1 MEADFPHVRTR
12 NFEEADEAINEADY
26 HQMDPELDRSDHSEM
41 DEQSRHESHDS
52 DNEDGTEDDLADP
65 GSLYADGLQQTRHD
79 NHDEQEGLDSESS
92 DDDNSDREEEDHDE
106 SSSYNTM
113 ELYSGQTEADWLS
126 YISRLSDLATLDNM
140 KTAMAFIEAL
150 KIASLDD
157 EWSKLDADTLYQ
169 LRNPSTTPVDI
180 NENPS
185 WRLGLDLY
193 LSISNVSQE
202 TYTSVRKA
210 ILRRY
215 PDEDIPSY
223 YLIKKYVA
231 ELSGVCSIEHDMCI
245 NSCIAYTGPFKELQ
259 TCPECGEPRF
269 DPFTR
274 KPRQQLHTIPLG
286 PQLQAIRRGAQSS
299 MEANYRL
306 AVTEKILEDLD
317 LHEGKIPLLK
327 DFFFGQ
333 AYIDK
338 VDEGFIKENDMVLMF
353 SMDGAQLY
361 CNKSSDCWIYI
372 WILFDYIPGTRYKKK
387 CVLIGGFIPGP
398 NKPKHADSFTFPG
411 IHHLAALQ
419 REGLPIWDCI
429 TNTVNICHP
438 FFSLATADGPGMTYL
453 NGLVGHHGKSG
464 CRLFCSLPGRH
475 KRGKSH
481 YYPALLK
488 PINYSVAGSDHPD
501 IDINNLP
508 SMSREDYEQK
518 LVFVVQ
524 SPNET
529 QYKKRRLDT
538 GIVKPSI
545 FLGLNPRY
553 RLDIPACFGS
563 DIMHLAA
570 LNIPDLLMSL
580 WRGTL
585 DCDNND
591 DRGTWDWVVLTGRT
605 WEEHG
610 RDVAACTPYL
620 PGSFDRPPRN
630 PAEKISSGFKA
641 WEFLIY
647 IYGLGP
653 ALFYG
658 ILPEKYWINFCKLVY
673 GMRIILQHEIKA
685 DDLAKAHCAL
695 LEFCGEF
702 EVLYCQRLPER
713 LHFVRQ
719 SIHALTHL
727 APETV
732 RIGPA
737 ICSSQWTMERTIG
750 NLVAE
755 IRQDS
760 NPYANLSQ
768 RGLERSQV
776 NALKAIYPDLDEE
789 ANSIPRGAIDLG
801 DDFVLLRAKERTFYK
816 LSPEYLTA
824 LKIFLLKAY
833 NMVLPEE
840 ISVSVQ
846 RWARLNLPT
855 GQVARSRWKESLKPL
870 VKVRMARN
878 VKVNHIQVVFLL

>member
-1 MEADFPHVRTR
+1 
-12 NFEEADEAINEADY
+12 
-26 HQMDPELDRSDHSEM
+26 MDQE
-41 DEQSRHESHDS
+41 SRYD
-52 DNEDGTEDDLADP
+52 DEDGDDNFADP
-65 GSLYADGLQQTRHD
+65 GSLYAEGLQQSRHD
-79 NHDEQEGLDSESS
+79 NEQAREGLGSS
-92 DDDNSDREEEDHDE
+92 DDDDREEEEDE
-106 SSSYNTM
+106 SSYNPIDRAQAASQVASR
-113 ELYSGQTEADWLS
+113 LGPGQSEADWLS
-126 YISRLSDLATLDNM
+126 YISRLSHLATLDSM
-140 KTAMAFIEAL
+140 KTTLAYIETL
-150 KIASLDD
+150 KTASLDD
-157 EWSKLDADTLYQ
+157 ECSKLDADTLNQ
-169 LRNPSTTPVDI
+169 LRNPSTTPVNI

-223 YLIKKYVA
+223 HRIKKYVA

-245 NSCIAYTGPFKELQ
+245 KSCIAYTGPFKELQ
-259 TCPECGEPRF
+259 ACPECGELRF
-269 DPFTR
+269 DPFT
-274 KPRQQLHTIPLG
+274 KKARQQLHTIPLG

-299 MEANYRL
+299 LEANYRL
-306 AVTEKILEDLD
+306 AATEKIMKDLD
-317 LHEGKIPLLK
+317 LYDGKIPLIK

-338 VDEGFIKENDMVLMF
+338 VDEGFINENDMVLMF

-361 CNKSSDCWIYI
+361 SKKASDCWIYI
-372 WILFDYIPGTRYKKK
+372 WILFDYIPGTRYRKKR
-387 CVLIGGFIPGP
+387 VLIGGFIPGP
-398 NKPKHADSFTFPG
+398 NKPKHPDSFTFPG
-411 IHHLAALQ
+411 LHHLAALQ
-419 REGLPIWDCI
+419 REGLPIWDCL

-438 FFSLATADGPGMTYL
+438 FFSLGTADGPGMTYL
-453 NGLVGHHGKSG
+453 NGLVGHHGKNG
-464 CRLFCSLPGRH
+464 CRLFCSLPGRR
-475 KRGKSH
+475 KEGKPH

-488 PINYSVAGSDHPD
+488 PINYSVEGSNHPD
-501 IDINNLP
+501 IKIKDLP
-508 SMSREDYEQK
+508 SMSSEDYEQK
-518 LVFVVQ
+518 LVFVVE
-524 SPNET
+524 SSNET
-529 QYKKRRLDT
+529 QYKKRRLNT

-553 RLDIPACFGS
+553 RLDLPGCFGS

-570 LNIPDLLMSL
+570 LNIPDLLINL
-580 WRGTL
+580 WRGTI

-591 DRGTWDWVVLTGRT
+591 DRSTWDWVVLKGRT
-605 WEEHG
+605 WENHG
-610 RDVAACTPYL
+610 KDVAACTPYL

-630 PAEKISSGFKA
+630 PAEKISSGYKA

-673 GMRIILQHEIKA
+673 GMRIILQHEIMA
-685 DDLAKAHCAL
+685 DDLAKAHHAL
-695 LEFCGEF
+695 LDFCGEF
-702 EVLYCQRLPER
+702 ETLYCQRLPER

-719 SIHALTHL
+719 SIHAITHL

-732 RIGPA
+732 RLGPA

-776 NALKAIYPDLDEE
+776 NALKAIYPELDE
-789 ANSIPRGAIDLG
+789 NTNTIPRGAIDLG
-801 DDFVLLRAKERTFYK
+801 DNFVLLRAKERTFYD
-816 LSPEYLTA
+816 LNHEYLTA
-824 LKIFLLKAY
+824 LRIYLLKAY
-833 NMVLPEE
+833 NMVFPEE
-840 ISVSVQ
+840 TPVSVQ
-846 RWARLNLPT
+846 RWARLSLPT

-870 VKVRMARN
+870 DKVRMARN
-878 VKVNHIQVVFLL
+878 VKVNLIQVVFCDCAKLTIVHVILDNNIRGTYRLC

>member
-1 MEADFPHVRTR
+1 MA
-12 NFEEADEAINEADY
+12 
-26 HQMDPELDRSDHSEM
+26 Q
-41 DEQSRHESHDS
+41 QSRPRHD
-52 DNEDGTEDDLADP
+52 DEDGTSNDDFADP
-65 GSLYADGLQQTRHD
+65 GSLYVDRLQQLESRHD
-79 NHDEQEGLDSESS
+79 NEQEGLDSF
-92 DDDNSDREEEDHDE
+92 DDDDINNGEEEGDE
-106 SSSYNTM
+106 GSYNLM
-113 ELYSGQTEADWLS
+113 ELDRATTGIASGLGAGQSEADWFS
-126 YISRLSDLATLDNM
+126 YISRLSHLATLDSM
-140 KTAMAFIEAL
+140 KTAMAYIEAL

-169 LRNPSTTPVDI
+169 LRNPSTTPVNI

-223 YLIKKYVA
+223 HRIKKYVA
-231 ELSGVCSIEHDMCI
+231 EISGVCSIEHDMCI
-245 NSCIAYTGPFKELQ
+245 KSCIAYTGPFKDLQ
-259 TCPECGEPRF
+259 TCPECGELRF
-269 DPFTR
+269 DPFT
-274 KPRQQLHTIPLG
+274 KKARQQLHTIPLG

-299 MEANYRL
+299 LEANYRL
-306 AVTEKILEDLD
+306 AVTEKIMKDLD
-317 LHEGKIPLLK
+317 LHDGKIPLLK

-361 CNKSSDCWIYI
+361 RNKASDCWIYI
-372 WILFDYIPGTRYKKK
+372 WILFDYLPGTRYRKKR
-387 CVLIGGFIPGP
+387 VLIGGFIPGP

-411 IHHLAALQ
+411 LHHLAALQ

-429 TNTVNICHP
+429 TNTVNISHP

-453 NGLVGHHGKSG
+453 NGLVGHHWKNG

-475 KRGKSH
+475 KRGKPH

-488 PINYSVAGSDHPD
+488 PNNYSVTGSDHPD
-501 IDINNLP
+501 IDINDLP
-508 SMSREDYEQK
+508 SMSSRIYEQK
-518 LVFVVQ
+518 LEFVIQ
-524 SPNET
+524 SSSET

-553 RLDIPACFGS
+553 RLDLPGCFGS

-570 LNIPDLLMSL
+570 LNIPDLLISL

-591 DRGTWDWVVLTGRT
+591 NRRTWDWAVLTGRT
-605 WEEHG
+605 WEDHG

-630 PAEKISSGFKA
+630 PAEKISSGYKA

-658 ILPEKYWINFCKLVY
+658 VLPEKYWMNFCKLVY
-673 GMRIILQHEIKA
+673 GMRIILQHEIMA
-685 DDLAKAHCAL
+685 DDLAKAHHAL

-702 EVLYCQRLPER
+702 EVLYCQRCPER

-732 RIGPA
+732 RLGPA

-750 NLVAE
+750 NLAAE
-755 IRQDS
+755 IRQHS

-776 NALKAIYPDLDEE
+776 NALKAIYSDLDDE
-789 ANSIPRGAIDLG
+789 ANTIPRGAIDLG
-801 DDFVLLRAKERTFYK
+801 DDFVLLRAKEQTFYK
-816 LSPEYLTA
+816 LSNEYLTA

-840 ISVSVQ
+840 TPVSVQ
-846 RWARLNLPT
+846 RWARLSLPT
-855 GQVARSRWKESLKPL
+855 GQVARSRWKETLKPL
-870 VKVRMARN
+870 DKVRMARN
-878 VKVNHIQVVFLL
+878 VKVNHIQVV

>member
-1 MEADFPHVRTR
+1 MNDMVCYYLMHSKGLRWHYLIFDQAFQQSQFH
-12 NFEEADEAINEADY
+12 
-26 HQMDPELDRSDHSEM
+26 PETGNIDD
-41 DEQSRHESHDS
+41 QSGHD
-52 DNEDGTEDDLADP
+52 DEDGTDNDFADP
-65 GSLYADGLQQTRHD
+65 GSLFVDGLWQTRHD
-79 NHDEQEGLDSESS
+79 HDNEQENLLRDSS
-92 DDDNSDREEEDHDE
+92 DDSEPSSGEEEEEENPYDQ
-106 SSSYNTM
+106 M
-113 ELYSGQTEADWLS
+113 ELERASGQSEADWLS
-126 YISRLSDLATLDNM
+126 YISRLSQLATLDSM
-140 KTAMAFIEAL
+140 KTAMAYIEAL
-150 KIASLDD
+150 KTASLDD

-169 LRNPSTTPVDI
+169 LRNPSTTPVNI
-180 NENPS
+180 NQNPS

-193 LSISNVSQE
+193 LSMSNVSQE

-215 PDEDIPSY
+215 PDDDIPSY

-259 TCPECGEPRF
+259 TCPECGEPRM
-269 DPFTR
+269 DPFT
-274 KPRQQLHTIPLG
+274 KKARQQLHTIPLG
-286 PQLQAIRRGAQSS
+286 PQLQAIRRGTQSS

-306 AVTEKILEDLD
+306 AVTEKIMKDLD
-317 LHEGKIPLLK
+317 LHDGKIPLLK

-361 CNKSSDCWIYI
+361 SNKASDCWIYI

-387 CVLIGGFIPGP
+387 RVLIGGFIPGP
-398 NKPKHADSFTFPG
+398 NKPKHSDSFIFPG
-411 IHHLAALQ
+411 LHHLAALQ

-488 PINYSVAGSDHPD
+488 PINYSVASCNHPD
-501 IDINNLP
+501 FDVKNLP
-508 SMSREDYEQK
+508 SMSSEDYEKK
-518 LVFVVQ
+518 LALIVQ

-553 RLDIPACFGS
+553 RLDLPGCFGS

-570 LNIPDLLMSL
+570 LNIPDLLINL

-591 DRGTWDWVVLTGRT
+591 DRGTWDWAVLTGRT

-630 PAEKISSGFKA
+630 PAEKISSGYKA

-658 ILPEKYWINFCKLVY
+658 VLPEKYWINFCKLVY
-673 GMRIILQHEIKA
+673 GMRIILQHEIMA
-685 DDLAKAHCAL
+685 DDLAKAHLVL
-695 LEFCGEF
+695 LDFCKEF

-719 SIHALTHL
+719 SIHAVTHL
-727 APETV
+727 APETFRV
-732 RIGPA
+732 GPA

-776 NALKAIYPDLDEE
+776 NALKAMYPDLDEE
-789 ANSIPRGAIDLG
+789 AYTIPRGAIDLG
-801 DDFVLLRAKERTFYK
+801 DNFVLLRAKEPTFHK
-816 LSPEYLTA
+816 LSQEYLTA
-824 LKIFLLKAY
+824 LKIFLLETY
-833 NMVLPEE
+833 DMVLPEE
-840 ISVSVQ
+840 ASVSVQ
-846 RWARLNLPT
+846 
-855 GQVARSRWKESLKPL
+855 
-870 VKVRMARN
+870 
-878 VKVNHIQVVFLL
+878 